1 MGKYSRSFSDCSNSN
16 SCIIH
21 ILPKTDHRG
30 INCRVDQ
37 RMKKKALF
45 LAGGWE
51 GHEPQE
57 TSRFISNEIEKYNIE
72 SEIIND
78 LDILGEK
85 NKLEKYDIILPVW
98 TMGKIEDNNWNLKN
112 SKIGNLQEVI
122 YSGVGLAGW
131 HGGMGD
137 AFRDNTNYQF
147 LVGSQFVCHPGD
159 FVDYEVI
166 IKDSKHEI
174 TRGLDNFKV
183 HSEQYF
189 LHYDP
194 SVEIIASTKFDNK
207 YHEWIDGVEMPIAYT
222 KKWGNGNIFY
232 CSIGHYLKD
241 FENVNVLKMISQG
254 INWAV
259 R

>member
-1 MGKYSRSFSDCSNSN
+1 M
-16 SCIIH
+16 
-21 ILPKTDHRG
+21 T
-30 INCRVDQ
+30 
-37 RMKKKALF
+37 KKALF

-57 TSRFISNEIEKYNIE
+57 TSKFISDEIEKYDIE

-98 TMGKIEDNNWNLKN
+98 TMGRVDDGNWDLKN

-159 FVDYEVI
+159 FVDYSVI
-166 IKDSKHEI
+166 IKDSKHKI
-174 TRGLDNFKV
+174 TRGLENFKV

-194 SVEIIASTKFDNK
+194 SVEIVASTKFDNK
-207 YHEWIDGVEMPIAYT
+207 HHEWIDGVEMPIAYT
-222 KKWGNGNIFY
+222 KKWGNGRIFY

-241 FENVNVLKMISQG
+241 FENLNVVKLISQG

>member
-1 MGKYSRSFSDCSNSN
+1 M
-16 SCIIH
+16 
-21 ILPKTDHRG
+21 T
-30 INCRVDQ
+30 
-37 RMKKKALF
+37 KKALF

-57 TSRFISNEIEKYNIE
+57 TSRFISNEIEKYDIE
-72 SEIIND
+72 SDIIND

-98 TMGKIEDNNWNLKN
+98 TMGRIDDNNWNLKH

-159 FVDYEVI
+159 FVDYSVV

-174 TRGLDNFKV
+174 TRGLENFKV

-194 SVEIIASTKFDNK
+194 SVEIVASTKLDNK

-222 KKWGNGNIFY
+222 KKWGNGKIFY
-232 CSIGHYLKD
+232 CSIGHHLKD
-241 FENVNVLKMISQG
+241 FENLNVLQLISQG
-254 INWAV
+254 IIWAA

>member
-1 MGKYSRSFSDCSNSN
+1 MGRID
-16 SCIIH
+16 
-21 ILPKTDHRG
+21 
-30 INCRVDQ
+30 
-37 RMKKKALF
+37 
-45 LAGGWE
+45 
-51 GHEPQE
+51 
-57 TSRFISNEIEKYNIE
+57 
-72 SEIIND
+72 
-78 LDILGEK
+78 
-85 NKLEKYDIILPVW
+85 
-98 TMGKIEDNNWNLKN
+98 DNNWNLKN

-159 FVDYEVI
+159 FVDYSVA
-166 IKDSKHEI
+166 IKDSKHDI
-174 TRGLDNFKV
+174 TRGLENFKV

-194 SVEIIASTKFDNK
+194 SVEIVASTKFDNK

-222 KKWGNGNIFY
+222 KKWGNGKIFY

-241 FENVNVLKMISQG
+241 FENSNVLKLISQG
-254 INWAV
+254 IIWAA